1 MTLAARELG
10 DDAMLVYSREASPE
24 ARYLGKYEV
33 VFAMPRTDSE
43 CAVPAPSVAAPD
55 PLSELSPLPD
65 PLCSPQGA
73 GIISL
78 QSSLRRLGQARS
90 SFHNVNRQAGAP
102 AIRPACSPLDEAGSM
117 EVPEISPKM
126 YRDLSAPGE
135 CARRRWKA
143 LGKALESVWPPM
155 PCLAPARLSGGVI
168 GLLALGKTST
178 LVKLAA
184 RYGFFGAPVRA
195 IVRLT
200 RRIAGANSAHLRR
213 YSGCWVL
220 R

>member
-78 QSSLRRLGQARS
+78 KAVETSWTGSIIFPQCESP
-90 SFHNVNRQAGAP
+90 AGAP

-143 LGKALESVWPPM
+143 LGKALELSGHR
-155 PCLAPARLSGGVI
+155 CLAWPRPDS
-168 GLLALGKTST
+168 
-178 LVKLAA
+178 
-184 RYGFFGAPVRA
+184 PV
-195 IVRLT
+195 V
-200 RRIAGANSAHLRR
+200 
-213 YSGCWVL
+213 
-220 R
+220 